1 MAIVKVP
8 HLGKTFIMPAQIETF
23 LAGIGVEYHRWTTA
37 YPVPVTAHPAQILD
51 GYASDL
57 ESYKIAHNF
66 AAYDVI
72 ELTPETPE
80 LDEMLGRFSKE
91 HWHDEDEA
99 HLIVAGRGVC
109 NIHTSGHPSG
119 PTNGQPNGHSG
130 GRAVVMVELE
140 PGDFLSVGRG
150 IRHWF
155 DLCSER
161 RLRAIRFLA
170 NADGYG
176 TDYTRSGIESE
187 YEPVCLGPAYF
198 AYRGP
203 RTSA

>member
-8 HLGKTFIMPAQIETF
+8 HLGKTFIMPAQIEMF
-23 LAGIGVEYHRWTTA
+23 LASIGVEYRRWTSA
-37 YPVPVTAHPAQILD
+37 YPVPVSAHPSQILD
-51 GYASDL
+51 GYGSEL
-57 ESYKIAHNF
+57 ESYKAAHRF

-80 LDEMLGRFSKE
+80 LDDMLGRFSKE

-109 NIHTSGHPSG
+109 NIHPGS
-119 PTNGQPNGHSG
+119 
-130 GRAVVMVELE
+130 RAVVMIELE

-161 RLRAIRFLA
+161 RLRAIRFLSRT
-170 NADGYG
+170 DGYG
-176 TDYTRSGIESE
+176 TDYTQSGIESE

-203 RTSA
+203 RVNT

>member
-8 HLGKTFIMPAQIETF
+8 HLGRTFIMPAQIEIF
-23 LAGIGVEYHRWTTA
+23 LAGVGVEYHRWTPA
-37 YPVPVTAHPAQILD
+37 VPLSLDAPATQILSS
-51 GYASDL
+51 YATEL
-57 ESYKIAHNF
+57 ENHKRARGF

-72 ELTPETPE
+72 ELTPETPG
-80 LDEMLGRFSKE
+80 LDEMLARFRQE

-109 NIHTSGHPSG
+109 HIHAV
-119 PTNGQPNGHSG
+119 
-130 GRAVVMVELE
+130 GRPVVMVELE
-140 PGDFLSVGRG
+140 PGDFLSVGRE

-161 RLRAIRFLA
+161 CLRAIRFLSQSSHIA
-170 NADGYG
+170 
-176 TDYTRSGIESE
+176 YTQSGIEAD

-198 AYRGP
+198 AYRQHRKP
-203 RTSA
+203 SASANKAA

>member
-8 HLGKTFIMPAQIETF
+8 HLGKTFIMPAQTEMF
-23 LAGIGVEYHRWTTA
+23 LASIGVEYHLWTSA
-37 YPVPVTAHPAQILD
+37 YPVPATAPAAEILNA
-51 GYASDL
+51 YAPEL
-57 ESYKIAHNF
+57 ENYKGARGF

-80 LDEMLGRFSKE
+80 LDEMLARFSKE

-109 NIHTSGHPSG
+109 NIHP
-119 PTNGQPNGHSG
+119 G
-130 GRAVVMVELE
+130 GRTVVMIELE

-161 RLRAIRFLA
+161 RLRAIRFLT

>member
-8 HLGKTFIMPAQIETF
+8 HLGRTFIMPAQIEIF
-23 LAGIGVEYHRWTTA
+23 LASIGIEYHRWTPA
-37 YPVPVTAHPAQILD
+37 VPLSLDAPATQILNS
-51 GYASDL
+51 YATEL
-57 ESYKIAHNF
+57 ENHKRARGF

-72 ELTPETPE
+72 ELTPETPG
-80 LDEMLGRFSKE
+80 LDEMLARFRQE

-109 NIHTSGHPSG
+109 HIHPL
-119 PTNGQPNGHSG
+119 
-130 GRAVVMVELE
+130 GRPVVMVELE
-140 PGDFLSVGRG
+140 PGDFLSVGRE

-161 RLRAIRFLA
+161 RLRAIRFLSRSNHIA
-170 NADGYG
+170 
-176 TDYTRSGIESE
+176 YTQSGIEAD

-198 AYRGP
+198 AYRQRQRP
-203 RTSA
+203 RPNKAA

>member
-8 HLGKTFIMPAQIETF
+8 HLGRTFIMPAQIEIF
-23 LAGIGVEYHRWTTA
+23 LAGIGVEYHRWTPSALLLSDAPATQVLA
-37 YPVPVTAHPAQILD
+37 SYATELENHKRAH
-51 GYASDL
+51 G
-57 ESYKIAHNF
+57 F
-66 AAYDVI
+66 VAYDVI
-72 ELTPETPE
+72 ELTPETPD

-109 NIHTSGHPSG
+109 HIHPV
-119 PTNGQPNGHSG
+119 
-130 GRAVVMVELE
+130 GRPIVMVELE
-140 PGDFLSVGRG
+140 PGDFLSVGRE

-161 RLRAIRFLA
+161 RLRAIRFLSRSNHIA
-170 NADGYG
+170 F
-176 TDYTRSGIESE
+176 TQSGIEAD

-198 AYRGP
+198 AYRP
-203 RTSA
+203 PLKPSASADEAV